1 MRNPTGKKSLA
12 IAIALAIS
20 SGSAIVSALEL
31 EEVIVTAQKREQ
43 DLQDT
48 PIAVSAF
55 NAETI
60 TDQGIN
66 DISDISQFAPNVE
79 IVESPGGSTG
89 ATIAIRGSTTIN
101 PAVVFEPTVGIYV
114 DGVFVAKNA
123 GGLFDVAELERIEV
137 LRGPQGTLYG
147 KNTVG
152 GAINLITRKP
162 SEEFGGTLRL
172 GAGNYGYKDGFL
184 SVDTG
189 RLGDMAAFNISMNV
203 RQRDGFYKNNSTN
216 DAAADEFKELDT
228 KAMRIAGLF
237 DLSDSL
243 EAYYTFD
250 KNKRDNTPAFGQL
263 ETLSDPVDRDE
274 EGALN
279 GAFEDT
285 SDNYGHALTLTYD
298 LSDSVT
304 MKSISAYR
312 NMEFVDG
319 GEVDGTDVDSDPF
332 AVFHTRR
339 EVTSEQL
346 SQELQ
351 WIGSADNFDYVLG
364 AYYFNEDSDAKNP
377 YTTTFG
383 GSENVENNY
392 GVDSTSYALYGQA
405 DYYLDDVWTL
415 TGGLR
420 WTKEKKEGYLERIGD
435 DGGYFGQDVP
445 LTKVDKSWT
454 NVSPMATVSYAFDED
469 VSTYFKVARGW
480 KSGGWNPEGATQAI
494 FMDDF
499 KEETVTSFELGVKS
513 RLWDNR
519 LQLNAAVFQNDID
532 DLQLAYFD
540 GTVTEVFNAGE
551 ATIRGFEVELLAAL
565 TDELTANFNYG
576 YLDPKYKSL
585 TVNGVDEKD
594 RYKFPY
600 APDQKYSV
608 GLDYYKPIALGA
620 LKARI
625 DYSWVDDHNLY
636 PDPDAAE
643 LTKVS
648 AYGLLNGRVA
658 LTEMEVGDMETL
670 ELAIWGKNLTDE
682 EYRLN
687 GFQGSA
693 PGTALNFY
701 GNPRTYGVEAT
712 YRF

>member
-1 MRNPTGKKSLA
+1 M
-12 IAIALAIS
+12 
-20 SGSAIVSALEL
+20 EL

-55 NAETI
+55 NAEAI

-66 DISDISQFAPNVE
+66 DISDVSQFAPNVE

-162 SEEFGGTLRL
+162 GEEFGGTLRL
-172 GAGNYGYKDGFL
+172 GVGNYGYKDGFL

-216 DAAADEFKELDT
+216 DAAADEFKKLDT

-274 EGALN
+274 EGPLN

-312 NMEFVDG
+312 SMEFVDG
-319 GEVDGTDVDSDPF
+319 GEVDGTDVASGSF

-339 EVTSEQL
+339 EVTSDQV

-351 WIGSADNFDYVLG
+351 WVGSADNFDYVLG

-377 YTTTFG
+377 YKTTFT

-392 GVDSTSYALYGQA
+392 GVDGTSYALYGQA

-420 WTKEKKEGYLERIGD
+420 WTRETQQPPAKA
-435 DGGYFGQDVP
+435 GGSV
-445 LTKVDKSWT
+445 L
-454 NVSPMATVSYAFDED
+454 
-469 VSTYFKVARGW
+469 R
-480 KSGGWNPEGATQAI
+480 
-494 FMDDF
+494 
-499 KEETVTSFELGVKS
+499 
-513 RLWDNR
+513 
-519 LQLNAAVFQNDID
+519 
-532 DLQLAYFD
+532 
-540 GTVTEVFNAGE
+540 TE
-551 ATIRGFEVELLAAL
+551 
-565 TDELTANFNYG
+565 
-576 YLDPKYKSL
+576 S
-585 TVNGVDEKD
+585 
-594 RYKFPY
+594 
-600 APDQKYSV
+600 
-608 GLDYYKPIALGA
+608 
-620 LKARI
+620 
-625 DYSWVDDHNLY
+625 
-636 PDPDAAE
+636 
-643 LTKVS
+643 
-648 AYGLLNGRVA
+648 
-658 LTEMEVGDMETL
+658 
-670 ELAIWGKNLTDE
+670 
-682 EYRLN
+682 
-687 GFQGSA
+687 
-693 PGTALNFY
+693 PGT
-701 GNPRTYGVEAT
+701 RQRRVMI
-712 YRF
+712 